1 MQITIYGNG
10 NVGATLGRGLARG
23 GHTLT
28 YGVRDPTHPEL
39 QALVA
44 ESGDGARAMT
54 LNQAAAGA
62 DVVILA
68 TPWQAVQ
75 SVLHAAGD
83 LSGKIVIDA
92 TNPLRSGPAGLESAL
107 TGDTSAAEQVAAWA
121 PGARV
126 VKAFN
131 TVGFNIMA
139 NPAFA
144 EGPATLLIAGDD
156 EDAKRTVSRLA
167 SNLGFEPIDL
177 GLLRSARLLEA
188 MARIWIDLAT
198 VRGQGRE
205 IAFRLLRR

>member
-1 MQITIYGNG
+1 MQITIYGSG
-10 NVGATLGRGLARG
+10 DVGSTLGRGLARG
-23 GHTLT
+23 GHVLT
-28 YGVRDPTHPEL
+28 YGVRDPT
-39 QALVA
+39 QSALRALLA
-44 ESGDGARAMT
+44 ESGDGASAVA
-54 LNQAAAGA
+54 LNQAAASA

-68 TPWQAVQ
+68 TPWQAVP
-75 SVLHAAGD
+75 SVLQAAGD

-92 TNPLRSGPAGLESAL
+92 TNPLQSGPAGLESAIA
-107 TGDTSAAEQVAAWA
+107 GDTSAAEQIAAWA

-139 NPAFA
+139 SPAFA

-177 GLLRSARLLEA
+177 GPLRAARLLEA
-188 MARIWIDLAT
+188 MACIWIELAMF
-198 VRGQGRE
+198 RGQGRE